1 MKYFYF
7 LLFSMFL
14 VACAANEEKESS
26 KKIDT
31 ANNDKLVSS
40 TDTTDKVTSGYK
52 ISADL
57 CDVQSVNSKI
67 RIELKYAT
75 NDNFVKKVLYR
86 KIDKAYLQKDVA
98 IRLSKCQ
105 EYLSASHPDLYLLI
119 YDAVRPVSVQQIMWD
134 ALDSIPVKRRIKFVS
149 NPKNRSIHNYGAAVD
164 LTICNAAGIPLD
176 MGAKYDEIDSIAYPS
191 LEALFLKRGL
201 LTKEQIANRVILR
214 KVMASQQFTGIASE
228 WWHFNACS
236 RQKAALKYQLM
247 LEE

>member
-1 MKYFYF
+1 MKFLYF
-7 LLFSMFL
+7 LLFSFL
-14 VACAANEEKESS
+14 LLACTSKDGCESS
-26 KKIDT
+26 KSHD
-31 ANNDKLVSS
+31 NSS
-40 TDTTDKVTSGYK
+40 HIKVTSPFDTIKKVSGAYK
-52 ISADL
+52 FSGDL

-75 NDNFVKKVLYR
+75 NDNFVKKVLYK

-105 EYLSASHPDLYLLI
+105 DYLTSLHPDLYLLV
-119 YDAVRPVSVQQIMWD
+119 YDAVRPVSVQQIMWKS
-134 ALDSIPVKRRIKFVS
+134 LDSIPVNRRVKFVS

-201 LTKEQIANRVILR
+201 LSKEQVANRVLLR
-214 KVMASQQFTGIASE
+214 KVMASQKFTGIASE

-236 RQKAALKYQLM
+236 RQTAALKYQLM

>member
-7 LLFSMFL
+7 LLFSFSL
-14 VACAANEEKESS
+14 LACASKDGSESS
-26 KKIDT
+26 KSHDNLSRLKV
-31 ANNDKLVSS
+31 VSP
-40 TDTTDKVTSGYK
+40 TDTIKKVTGNYEVSG
-52 ISADL
+52 DL
-57 CDVQSVNSKI
+57 CDVQSINSKI
-67 RIELKYAT
+67 KIELKYTT
-75 NDNFVKKVLYR
+75 NDNFVKKVLYK

-105 EYLSASHPDLYLLI
+105 DYLTSLHPDLYLLV
-119 YDAVRPVSVQQIMWD
+119 YDAVRPVSVQQIMWTS
-134 ALDSIPVKRRIKFVS
+134 LDSIPVKRRVKFVS

-164 LTICNAAGIPLD
+164 LTICNAAGVPLD

-201 LTKEQIANRVILR
+201 LTKEHIANRVILR

-236 RQKAALKYQLM
+236 RQSAALKYQLM

>member
-7 LLFSMFL
+7 LLFSFL
-14 VACAANEEKESS
+14 LLACASKDGSESS
-26 KKIDT
+26 KSHDNLSRIKV
-31 ANNDKLVSS
+31 VSP
-40 TDTTDKVTSGYK
+40 TDTIKKVTGNYEVSG
-52 ISADL
+52 DL
-57 CDVQSVNSKI
+57 CDVQSINSRIK
-67 RIELKYAT
+67 IELKYTT
-75 NDNFVKKVLYR
+75 NDNFVKKVLYK

-105 EYLSASHPDLYLLI
+105 DYLTSLHPDLYLLV
-119 YDAVRPVSVQQIMWD
+119 YDAVRPVSVQQIMWTS
-134 ALDSIPVKRRIKFVS
+134 LDSIPVKRRVKFVS

-164 LTICNAAGIPLD
+164 LTICNAAGVPLD

-201 LTKEQIANRVILR
+201 LTKEHIANRVILR

-236 RQKAALKYQLM
+236 RQTAALKYQLM

>member
-7 LLFSMFL
+7 VLFSFL
-14 VACAANEEKESS
+14 LLACSSNEGSESS
-26 KKIDT
+26 KSHDNSSRIKVASPNDT
-31 ANNDKLVSS
+31 IKKVNRDYKVS
-40 TDTTDKVTSGYK
+40 V
-52 ISADL
+52 DL
-57 CDVQSVNSKI
+57 CDVQSLNSKI

-75 NDNFVKKVLYR
+75 NDNFVKKVLYK

-105 EYLSASHPDLYLLI
+105 DYLTSLHPDLHLLV
-119 YDAVRPVSVQQIMWD
+119 YDAVRPVSVQQIMWTS
-134 ALDSIPVKRRIKFVS
+134 LDSIPVNRRVKFVS

-191 LEALFLKRGL
+191 LESIFLKRGL
-201 LTKEQIANRVILR
+201 LSKEQVANRVILR
-214 KVMASQQFTGIASE
+214 KVMASQHFTGIASE

-236 RQKAALKYQLM
+236 RQSAALKYQLM

>member
-7 LLFSMFL
+7 LLFSFL
-14 VACAANEEKESS
+14 LLACASKDGSESS
-26 KKIDT
+26 KSHDNLSRLKV
-31 ANNDKLVSS
+31 VSP
-40 TDTTDKVTSGYK
+40 TDTIKKVTGNYEVSG
-52 ISADL
+52 DL
-57 CDVQSVNSKI
+57 CDVQSINSKI
-67 RIELKYAT
+67 KIELKYTT
-75 NDNFVKKVLYR
+75 NDNFVKKVLYK

-105 EYLSASHPDLYLLI
+105 DYLTSLHPDLYLLV
-119 YDAVRPVSVQQIMWD
+119 YDAVRPVSVQQIMWTS
-134 ALDSIPVKRRIKFVS
+134 LDSIPVKRRVKFVS

-164 LTICNAAGIPLD
+164 LTICNAAGVPLD

-201 LTKEQIANRVILR
+201 LTKEHIANRVILR

-236 RQKAALKYQLM
+236 RQSAALKYQLM

>member
-1 MKYFYF
+1 MKCFYF
-7 LLFSMFL
+7 LLFSMLL
-14 VACAANEEKESS
+14 VACTANEEKEAS
-26 KKIDT
+26 KLLDT
-31 ANNDKLVSS
+31 TGKDKLVTP
-40 TDTTDKVTSGYK
+40 TDTIKKVKSDYK

-57 CDVQSVNSKI
+57 CDVQSINSLIK
-67 RIELKYAT
+67 IELKYTT
-75 NDNFVKKVLYR
+75 NDNFVKKVLYK

-105 EYLSASHPDLYLLI
+105 DYLSALHPDLYLLI

-134 ALDSIPVKRRIKFVS
+134 ALDSIPVKQRVKFVS

-191 LEALFLKRGL
+191 LESKFLKRGL
-201 LTKEQIANRVILR
+201 LTKEQVANRVILR

-236 RQKAALKYQLM
+236 RQTAALKYQLM

>member
-7 LLFSMFL
+7 LLFSFL
-14 VACAANEEKESS
+14 LLACASKDGIESS
-26 KKIDT
+26 KSQENSSRK
-31 ANNDKLVSS
+31 KVVSP
-40 TDTTDKVTSGYK
+40 TDTIKKVNRDYKVSG
-52 ISADL
+52 DL

-75 NDNFVKKVLYR
+75 NDNFVKKVLYK

-105 EYLSASHPDLYLLI
+105 DYLTSLHPDLYLLV
-119 YDAVRPVSVQQIMWD
+119 YDAVRPVSVQQIMWTS
-134 ALDSIPVKRRIKFVS
+134 LDSIPVNKRVKFVS

-201 LTKEQIANRVILR
+201 LSKEQVANRVLLR
-214 KVMASQQFTGIASE
+214 KVMASQKFTGIASE

-236 RQKAALKYQLM
+236 RQTAALKYQLM

>member
-7 LLFSMFL
+7 LLFSFL
-14 VACAANEEKESS
+14 LLACASKDGSESS
-26 KKIDT
+26 KSHDNLSRIKV
-31 ANNDKLVSS
+31 VSP
-40 TDTTDKVTSGYK
+40 TDTIKKVTGNYEVSG
-52 ISADL
+52 DL
-57 CDVQSVNSKI
+57 CDVQSINSKI
-67 RIELKYAT
+67 KIELKYTT
-75 NDNFVKKVLYR
+75 NDNFVKKVLYK

-105 EYLSASHPDLYLLI
+105 DYLTSLHPDLYLLV
-119 YDAVRPVSVQQIMWD
+119 YDAVRPVSVQQIMWTS
-134 ALDSIPVKRRIKFVS
+134 LDSIPVKRRVKFVS

-164 LTICNAAGIPLD
+164 LTICNAAGVPLD

-201 LTKEQIANRVILR
+201 LTKEHIANRVILR

-236 RQKAALKYQLM
+236 RQTAALKYQLM

>member
-7 LLFSMFL
+7 LLFSFL
-14 VACAANEEKESS
+14 LLACASKDGSESS
-26 KKIDT
+26 KSHDNLSRLKV
-31 ANNDKLVSS
+31 VSP
-40 TDTTDKVTSGYK
+40 TDTIKKVTGNYEVSG
-52 ISADL
+52 DL
-57 CDVQSVNSKI
+57 C
-67 RIELKYAT
+67 ELKYTT
-75 NDNFVKKVLYR
+75 NDNFVKKVLYK

-105 EYLSASHPDLYLLI
+105 DYLTSLHPDLYLLV
-119 YDAVRPVSVQQIMWD
+119 YDAVRPVSVQQIMWTS
-134 ALDSIPVKRRIKFVS
+134 LDSIPVKRRVKFVS

-164 LTICNAAGIPLD
+164 LTICNAAGVPLD

-201 LTKEQIANRVILR
+201 LTKEHIANRVILR

-236 RQKAALKYQLM
+236 RQTAALKYQLM